1 VAAQIYQQL
10 QQQVVS
16 SQPADRQA
24 QLSVSL
30 QRLMA
35 EVQRNLEPKNRDKF
49 TQVPYSCR
57 SLLMRSV
64 LWLRGVASPM
74 LPRPGTWLPI
84 AAALLSARP
93 RSAVVSLKGNHSH
106 IALHMQNLTA
116 VRHDFRLKI

>member
-1 VAAQIYQQL
+1 MAVQIYQQL

-49 TQVPYSCR
+49 TQVRHSCR
-57 SLLMRSV
+57 PLSRP
-64 LWLRGVASPM
+64 LRM
-74 LPRPGTWLPI
+74 
-84 AAALLSARP
+84 
-93 RSAVVSLKGNHSH
+93 
-106 IALHMQNLTA
+106 
-116 VRHDFRLKI
+116 